1 MQPREPSGHSKL
13 KDFGDEDVI
22 QFPSLITNFYICDQY
37 EQEDNVREFMID
49 FEGEVYNESY

>member
-13 KDFGDEDVI
+13 KEFGDVDVI

-37 EQEDNVREFMID
+37 EQEDNVRDFMID
-49 FEGEVYNESY
+49 